1 MAVGSATQQKE
12 DFEALARA
20 QLPRL
25 YSLARRLVGDR
36 AEDLVQE
43 CLMRAYRSFGSLS
56 APGSGGRWMQ
66 SILVNTFRD
75 GLRRQDRRIEE
86 VAVDDIEGFSLY
98 RTIADEDPFPYS
110 DSLHLD
116 FLRSFGREDVHEV
129 LMRMPDL
136 YRAPLVRAA
145 NYPGHRTDGIVTPDF
160 RGVLE
165 TDDGAVILIEWNGF
179 ARSGADGVRELVGR
193 MTHLTDDARYSTLND
208 RQCAVA
214 GEVRPKADGS
224 GFDVVIEVAE
234 LVWEPLGHRFV
245 DATPGRPGG
254 VVSEP

>member
-56 APGSGGRWMQ
+56 APESGGRWLQ

-75 GLRRQDRRIEE
+75 GLRKQDRRVEE

-116 FLRSFGREDVHEV
+116 FLRAFGREDVHEV

-136 YRAPLVRAA
+136 YRAPLVLR
-145 NYPGHRTDGIVTPDF
+145 YMQ
-160 RGVLE
+160 
-165 TDDGAVILIEWNGF
+165 GF
-179 ARSGADGVRELVGR
+179 ATKEIATMLDAPLGTVLARLHRGRKLFERELWAYAR
-193 MTHLTDDARYSTLND
+193 DTDLL
-208 RQCAVA
+208 QE
-214 GEVRPKADGS
+214 GE
-224 GFDVVIEVAE
+224 
-234 LVWEPLGHRFV
+234 
-245 DATPGRPGG
+245 PG
-254 VVSEP
+254 